1 MTPTSTRRIGAE
13 DSKTRAQLLDAAEL
27 LLLEEGYAAVTSR
40 RVAARAGL
48 KPQLVHYYFRTM
60 DDLFLEVFRR
70 RAEENVVRIERTIA
84 ADGSLRALWQLND
97 DPGAAR
103 FNIEFVAL
111 ANHRKA
117 IRTEIARY
125 AERFRA
131 AQLEAVTAALRT
143 LGVAEDDLPPIVALL
158 MITGLSQVLALE
170 DALGVTAGHDTT
182 RAFVE
187 RTIAR
192 VDRVRSR
199 ALFASVWYRSGCSRT
214 DVVDRVGNHR
224 LQRRGTGGMAASM
237 QNCAIARS
245 SGRVGRA
252 PAQR

>member
-1 MTPTSTRRIGAE
+1 MLRNRSAMLGNCLASVSRLWQGSGVTSAVSPRRIGSE

-70 RAEENVVRIERTIA
+70 RAEENVAKAERAIA
-84 ADGSLRALWQLND
+84 EDGSLRMLWQLNA
-97 DPGAAR
+97 DPRGAR

-117 IRTEIARY
+117 IRVEIARY

-131 AQLEAVTAALRT
+131 AQLEAVTTALRR
-143 LGVAEDDLPPIVALL
+143 LGVTDDQLPPIVALL
-158 MITGLSQVLALE
+158 MMTGLSQVLAIE
-170 DALGVTAGHDTT
+170 GALGVTGGHDTT
-182 RAFVE
+182 RSFVE
-187 RTIAR
+187 ETMAR
-192 VDRVRSR
+192 LDPTS
-199 ALFASVWYRSGCSRT
+199 
-214 DVVDRVGNHR
+214 D
-224 LQRRGTGGMAASM
+224 
-237 QNCAIARS
+237 
-245 SGRVGRA
+245 A
-252 PAQR
+252 PAGRSDSSR

>member
-1 MTPTSTRRIGAE
+1 VTTSPAPRRIGAE
-13 DSKTRAQLLDAAEL
+13 SSQTRSHLLDAAEL

-40 RVAARAGL
+40 RVAAKAGL

-70 RAEENVVRIERTIA
+70 RAEDNMARVEA
-84 ADGSLRALWQLND
+84 AITVDGSLKALWQLNA
-97 DPGAAR
+97 DPRGAR

-131 AQLEAVTAALRT
+131 AQLQALTAAMAA
-143 LGVAEDDLPPIVALL
+143 LGLTEEEFPPVVALL
-158 MITGLSQVLALE
+158 MMTGLSQILALE
-170 DALGVTAGHDTT
+170 DALGVVAGHDTT

-187 RTIAR
+187 RAIAALDPGRMTTR
-192 VDRVRSR
+192 VD
-199 ALFASVWYRSGCSRT
+199 
-214 DVVDRVGNHR
+214 
-224 LQRRGTGGMAASM
+224 
-237 QNCAIARS
+237 
-245 SGRVGRA
+245 
-252 PAQR
+252 P

>member
-1 MTPTSTRRIGAE
+1 VPSAPSPRRIGAT

-40 RVAARAGL
+40 RVAAKAGL

-70 RAEENVVRIERTIA
+70 RADENLARAERAIA
-84 ADGSLRALWQLND
+84 ADGSLRTLWQLNA
-97 DPGAAR
+97 DPRGAR

-125 AERFRA
+125 AERYRA
-131 AQLEAVTAALRT
+131 IQLEAVTAALRT
-143 LGVAEDDLPPIVALL
+143 IGVTDDELPPVVALL
-158 MITGLSQVLALE
+158 IMTGVTQVLALE
-170 DALGVTAGHDTT
+170 DALGVTAGHETT
-182 RAFVE
+182 RSFMA

-192 VDRVRSR
+192 SEPTS
-199 ALFASVWYRSGCSRT
+199 AGA
-214 DVVDRVGNHR
+214 
-224 LQRRGTGGMAASM
+224 
-237 QNCAIARS
+237 
-245 SGRVGRA
+245 
-252 PAQR
+252 